1 MPSVLKGGESMFPF
15 NFFPFNKDMK
25 NKLQQMKPDE
35 IDQFIKGI
43 LGNVMPAQSGST
55 MNSHDFVNHFRPQP
69 SQQANSLNAASFE
82 THDSVFVRI
91 PIKDESLLKVL
102 RIYHTANQLMVENI
116 PERDDK
122 HSITL
127 PAMVKKKGSSAKFRD
142 GILEI
147 KLIKSH
153 DIQYSQIDVT
163 EM

>member
-1 MPSVLKGGESMFPF
+1 
-15 NFFPFNKDMK
+15 
-25 NKLQQMKPDE
+25 
-35 IDQFIKGI
+35 
-43 LGNVMPAQSGST
+43 
-55 MNSHDFVNHFRPQP
+55 
-69 SQQANSLNAASFE
+69 
-82 THDSVFVRI
+82 
-91 PIKDESLLKVL
+91 
-102 RIYHTANQLMVENI
+102 MVENI
-116 PERDDK
+116 SERDDK

>member
-1 MPSVLKGGESMFPF
+1 MFPF

-25 NKLQQMKPDE
+25 NKLQHMKPDE
-35 IDQFIKGI
+35 IDQFIKSI
-43 LGNVMPAQSGST
+43 LGNVMPAQTGST
-55 MNSHDFVNHFRPQP
+55 MNSQDFINQFRHQA
-69 SQQANSLNAASFE
+69 SQQANSLNSTSFE

-91 PIKDESLLKVL
+91 PIKDESLLKEL

-116 PERDDK
+116 PESDHK

-127 PAMVKKKGSSAKFRD
+127 PAMVKKKGSSAKYKD

-163 EM
+163 EI

>member
-1 MPSVLKGGESMFPF
+1 MFPF

-25 NKLQQMKPDE
+25 NKLQHMKPDE
-35 IDQFIKGI
+35 IDQFIKNI
-43 LGNVMPAQSGST
+43 LGNVMPAQTGNT
-55 MNSHDFVNHFRPQP
+55 VNSQDFVNHFRSPPPQ
-69 SQQANSLNAASFE
+69 QVNSLNSTAFE

-91 PIKDESLLKVL
+91 PIKDESLLKDV

-127 PAMVKKKGSSAKFRD
+127 PSMVKKKGSSAKFRD

-153 DIQYSQIDVT
+153 DIHYSQIDVT
-163 EM
+163 EI